1 MSCTDCCVHV
11 SSRRCDAVME
21 NDEAAKTFIS
31 GLASPREA
39 GEAPDNIWR
48 LGFWQEEIKPV
59 KRFCGWRLT
68 LTPENLKMK
77 APSLS
82 ASKRNH
88 P

>member
-1 MSCTDCCVHV
+1 
-11 SSRRCDAVME
+11 ME

-39 GEAPDNIWR
+39 GEAPDNIGR
-48 LGFWQEEIKPV
+48 LRFWQEEIKPV
-59 KRFCGWRLT
+59 KRFCEWQLT
-68 LTPENLKMK
+68 LPPKNLKMK

-82 ASKRNH
+82 ASKRNQ

>member
-1 MSCTDCCVHV
+1 MSCTDTCVLA
-11 SSRRCDAVME
+11 SSRRCDAVVE

-39 GEAPDNIWR
+39 GEAPDNIGR

-59 KRFCGWRLT
+59 KRSYDWQLT
-68 LTPENLKMK
+68 LPRENLKMR

-82 ASKRNH
+82 ASKRNQ